1 MYQRYPGDD
10 AQPQSREPS
19 SPASAPPQSVLRAV
33 KVMYVGLA
41 ASLIGVIVDMTTLS
55 ATRSAILKRNPGYT
69 ATQLNNAE
77 HLQIGLFIAG
87 GLIGAALWLW
97 MAQSCR
103 AGKGWARVVSTVFFG
118 IDTLSVVVGT
128 AAVQGGGL
136 SRIYG
141 ILVWV
146 IGLIAIIFL
155 WQRSSSDYFRAPRY
169 Q

>member
-1 MYQRYPGDD
+1 
-10 AQPQSREPS
+10 
-19 SPASAPPQSVLRAV
+19 
-33 KVMYVGLA
+33 MYVGLA
-41 ASLIGVIVDMTTLS
+41 ASLIGIVIDMTTLS
-55 ATRSAILKRNPGYT
+55 STRAQIIKHSPTLTT
-69 ATQLNNAE
+69 AQVNSAE
-77 HLQIGLFIAG
+77 HVEIGLFIAG

-118 IDTLSVVVGT
+118 IDTLSVLVGA

-146 IGLIAIIFL
+146 IGLVAIILL

>member
-1 MYQRYPGDD
+1 MYQSYPGG
-10 AQPQSREPS
+10 AQSPEQ
-19 SPASAPPQSVLRAV
+19 SPATVPQSVLRAV

-41 ASLIGVIVDMTTLS
+41 ASLIGIVIDMTTLS
-55 ATRSAILKRNPGYT
+55 STRSAILKRNPGYT

-118 IDTLSVVVGT
+118 IDTLSVLVGA

-141 ILVWV
+141 FVVWA
-146 IGLIAIIFL
+146 IGLVAIILL